1 MRISAIFKIVN
12 DEFSME
18 TLFIFGGDSR
28 IGYAM
33 KQYSRQHFD
42 IKVLSS
48 TRRTHPECDE
58 FHFELESSS
67 QYPAPKRG
75 DKAVICFGLTD
86 IAFCEANKELAWNI
100 NVRLTLELIDRL
112 HVSGVYVTYLSSSS
126 VFEGRK
132 TACSIMTSRTPK
144 SLYAKTKAAVE
155 DKIFSDY
162 LSNASAVRMPKVTGS
177 GWSILDK
184 WKMEYHT
191 TGLVRPFSNRYVYP
205 VGIEKICSKISVLLN
220 EKRLGVFHVNGSQK
234 TSFAT
239 LCAQNARLLGIDSR
253 KIRPTKDKDWRRGLT
268 QTPNLLPN
276 F

>member
-1 MRISAIFKIVN
+1 MRISAILKIFN
-12 DEFSME
+12 DEFNME

-28 IGYAM
+28 IGYAI
-33 KQYSRQHFD
+33 KQYCCQYFD
-42 IKVLSS
+42 IRILSS
-48 TRRTHPECDE
+48 TRRRQPECDE
-58 FHFELESSS
+58 FHFELEGSS
-67 QYPAPKRG
+67 QYPAPKKG
-75 DKAVICFGLTD
+75 DKALICFGLTN
-86 IAFCEANKELAWNI
+86 IGFCESNKELAWNI
-100 NVRLTLELIDRL
+100 NVSSTLELIDRL
-112 HVSGVYVTYLSSSS
+112 HVSGVYVSYLSSSS

-155 DKIFSDY
+155 DRIFSDY
-162 LSNASAVRMPKVTGS
+162 LSNASVLRMPKVTGS

-220 EKRLGVFHVNGSQK
+220 EKRLGVFHVDGGQK

-253 KIRPTKDKDWRRGLT
+253 KIRPTKDRDWRRGLT